1 MSERADTIRQR
12 MESDVRRSLH
22 SIGQVSDFMEFGT
35 YEVLVDEVV
44 DDAMHHIEHLLVEL
58 EDIKARDGRDD
69 RALGWERA
77 HTALC
82 PNTNCNDHR
91 NPWQRSRA

>member
-12 MESDVRRSLH
+12 MEADVRRSLH

-44 DDAMHHIEHLLVEL
+44 EDAMHHIEHLLAEIEEL
-58 EDIKARDGRDD
+58 KAQA
-69 RALGWERA
+69 RA
-77 HTALC
+77 
-82 PNTNCNDHR
+82 
-91 NPWQRSRA
+91 Q